1 MNGRIREGRS
11 RFLPHI
17 HNQTNNFVWGWGGC
31 GWLGVC
37 VNMEVGVYRGVC
49 ASVGVCVGYMC
60 MCVCEYV
67 SVCRYM

>member
-1 MNGRIREGRS
+1 M
-11 RFLPHI
+11 
-17 HNQTNNFVWGWGGC
+17 
-31 GWLGVC
+31 C

-60 MCVCEYV
+60 MCMCVCEYV